1 MYNDFISTLGT
12 VWTVESGSI
21 QNLTKGCDKKKNLSK
36 MIAHKFHE
44 FYMQT

>member
-12 VWTVESGSI
+12 VSTVESGSI
-21 QNLTKGCDKKKNLSK
+21 QNLTKGCDKKNTFAK